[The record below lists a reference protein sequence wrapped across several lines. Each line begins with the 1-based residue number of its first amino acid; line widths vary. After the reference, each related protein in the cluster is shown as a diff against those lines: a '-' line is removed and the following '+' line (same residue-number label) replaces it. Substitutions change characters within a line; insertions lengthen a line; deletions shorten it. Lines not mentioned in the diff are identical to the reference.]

1 MFDILPWLLT
11 LCRGMKDGRLMG
23 GIHIDIELY
32 ALFDIPVLF
41 LDPVHNSSVT
51 TPITLPSSVAICWI
65 DTKLR
70 GSGG

>member
-1 MFDILPWLLT
+1 
-11 LCRGMKDGRLMG
+11 MG